1 MNAIEIKNLTKVYGK
16 NRGIQDINISV
27 KEGEIYGF
35 IGPNGAGKSTTIKTL
50 LNFIYS
56 TSGEALIFGMDS
68 VKESEK
74 IKEYIGYV
82 PSEVR
87 YYDDVKV
94 KDIIKYAQ
102 SSYPKS
108 KKEYVD
114 RICNELELDMNKKMG
129 ELSLGNKKKVAIAQ
143 SLINNPKLLILDEPT
158 NGLDPLMQKKL
169 FNILIEEKEKGN
181 TVFLSSHNL
190 VEVQNLCDRVCVI
203 KEGKI
208 VDIIEIEK
216 SKTELKLKVTLSS
229 SDITDDIVL
238 NLIDKILDKNGKLY
252 LIDANSLP
260 ALSNNYLYEYIS
272 TGRLRLEQLLLL
284 ICLVAQK
291 RIGLKINTKL
301 LEIKL
306 KYFYC
311 R

>member
-16 NRGIQDINISV
+16 NRGIQDINISI

-50 LNFIYS
+50 LNFIYP

-74 IKEYIGYV
+74 IKEHIGYV

-102 SSYPKS
+102 SFYPKS
-108 KKEYVD
+108 NKEYID
-114 RICNELELDMNKKMG
+114 RICN
-129 ELSLGNKKKVAIAQ
+129 VAKAQ

-169 FNILIEEKEKGN
+169 FKILIEEKEKGN

-229 SDITDDIVL
+229 SDITDDTIL
-238 NLIDKILDKNGKLY
+238 NLSDKIVDKNGNLY
-252 LIDANSLP
+252 TFIYSKNIDSLVKELAN
-260 ALSNNYLYEYIS
+260 YKIDE
-272 TGRLRLEQLLLL
+272 LL
-284 ICLVAQK
+284 IEK
-291 RIGLKINTKL
+291 EN
-301 LEIKL
+301 LEAAFLNYYENNKEE
-306 KYFYC
+306 F
-311 R
+311 

>member
-50 LNFIYS
+50 LNFIYP

-102 SSYPKS
+102 SFYPKS
-108 KKEYVD
+108 NKEYVD

-216 SKTELKLKVTLSS
+216 SKTQLKLKVTLSS

-238 NLIDKILDKNGKLY
+238 NLSDKILDKNGKLY
-252 LIDANSLP
+252 TFIYSKNIDSLVKELAN
-260 ALSNNYLYEYIS
+260 YKIDE
-272 TGRLRLEQLLLL
+272 LL
-284 ICLVAQK
+284 IEK
-291 RIGLKINTKL
+291 EN
-301 LEIKL
+301 LEDAFLNYYENNKEEV
-306 KYFYC
+306 
-311 R
+311 

>member
-102 SSYPKS
+102 SFYPKS
-108 KKEYVD
+108 NKEYVD

-143 SLINNPKLLILDEPT
+143 SLILDEPT

-238 NLIDKILDKNGKLY
+238 NLSDKILDKNGKLY
-252 LIDANSLP
+252 TFIYSKNIDSLVKELAN
-260 ALSNNYLYEYIS
+260 YKIDE
-272 TGRLRLEQLLLL
+272 LL
-284 ICLVAQK
+284 IEK
-291 RIGLKINTKL
+291 EN
-301 LEIKL
+301 LEDAFLNYYENNKEEV
-306 KYFYC
+306 
-311 R
+311 

>member
-102 SSYPKS
+102 SFYPKS
-108 KKEYVD
+108 NKEYVD
-114 RICNELELDMNKKMG
+114 RIYNELELDMNKKMG

-190 VEVQNLCDRVCVI
+190 VEVQNLCHRVCVI

-238 NLIDKILDKNGKLY
+238 NLSDKILDKNGKLY
-252 LIDANSLP
+252 TFIYSKNIDSLVKELAN
-260 ALSNNYLYEYIS
+260 YKIDE
-272 TGRLRLEQLLLL
+272 LL
-284 ICLVAQK
+284 IEK
-291 RIGLKINTKL
+291 EN
-301 LEIKL
+301 LEDAFLYYYVNNKEEL
-306 KYFYC
+306 
-311 R
+311 

>member
-16 NRGIQDINISV
+16 NRGIKDINISV

-35 IGPNGAGKSTTIKTL
+35 IGPNGSGKSTTIKTL

-74 IKEYIGYV
+74 IKEYVGYV

-102 SSYPKS
+102 SFYPKS
-108 KKEYVD
+108 NKEYVD

-238 NLIDKILDKNGKLY
+238 NLSYKILDKNGKLY
-252 LIDANSLP
+252 TFIYSKNIYSLVKELANYKID
-260 ALSNNYLYEYIS
+260 E
-272 TGRLRLEQLLLL
+272 LL
-284 ICLVAQK
+284 IEK
-291 RIGLKINTKL
+291 EN
-301 LEIKL
+301 LEDAFLNYYENNKEEV
-306 KYFYC
+306 
-311 R
+311 

>member
-50 LNFIYS
+50 LNFIYP

-102 SSYPKS
+102 SFYPKS
-108 KKEYVD
+108 NKEYVD

-190 VEVQNLCDRVCVI
+190 VEIQNLCDRVCVI

-216 SKTELKLKVTLSS
+216 SKTELKLKVTLRS
-229 SDITDDIVL
+229 SDITDNIVL
-238 NLIDKILDKNGKLY
+238 NLSDKILDKNGKLY
-252 LIDANSLP
+252 TFIYSKNIDSLVKELAN
-260 ALSNNYLYEYIS
+260 YKIDE
-272 TGRLRLEQLLLL
+272 LL
-284 ICLVAQK
+284 IEK
-291 RIGLKINTKL
+291 EN
-301 LEIKL
+301 LEDAFLNYYENNKEEV
-306 KYFYC
+306 
-311 R
+311 

>member
-50 LNFIYS
+50 LNFIYP

-74 IKEYIGYV
+74 IKDYIGYV

-102 SSYPKS
+102 SFYPKS
-108 KKEYVD
+108 NKEYVD

-238 NLIDKILDKNGKLY
+238 NLSYKILDKNGKLY
-252 LIDANSLP
+252 TFIYSKNIDSLVKELAN
-260 ALSNNYLYEYIS
+260 YKIDE
-272 TGRLRLEQLLLL
+272 LL
-284 ICLVAQK
+284 IEK
-291 RIGLKINTKL
+291 EN
-301 LEIKL
+301 LEDAFLNYYENNKEE
-306 KYFYC
+306 F
-311 R
+311 

>member
-102 SSYPKS
+102 SFYPKS
-108 KKEYVD
+108 NKEYVD
-114 RICNELELDMNKKMG
+114 RI
-129 ELSLGNKKKVAIAQ
+129 
-143 SLINNPKLLILDEPT
+143 
-158 NGLDPLMQKKL
+158 DPLMQKKL

-238 NLIDKILDKNGKLY
+238 NLSDKILDKNGKLY
-252 LIDANSLP
+252 TFICSKNIDSLVKELAN
-260 ALSNNYLYEYIS
+260 YKIDE
-272 TGRLRLEQLLLL
+272 LL
-284 ICLVAQK
+284 IEK
-291 RIGLKINTKL
+291 EN
-301 LEIKL
+301 LEDAFLNYYENNKEEV
-306 KYFYC
+306 
-311 R
+311 

>member
-50 LNFIYS
+50 LNFIYP

-82 PSEVR
+82 SSEVR

-102 SSYPKS
+102 SFYPKS

-143 SLINNPKLLILDEPT
+143 SLINNPKLLILDEST

-238 NLIDKILDKNGKLY
+238 NLSDKILDKNGKLY
-252 LIDANSLP
+252 TFIYSKNIDSLVKELAN
-260 ALSNNYLYEYIS
+260 YKIDE
-272 TGRLRLEQLLLL
+272 LL
-284 ICLVAQK
+284 IEK
-291 RIGLKINTKL
+291 EN
-301 LEIKL
+301 LEDAFLNYYENNKEE
-306 KYFYC
+306 F
-311 R
+311 

>member
-50 LNFIYS
+50 LNFIYP

-74 IKEYIGYV
+74 IKDYIGYV

-102 SSYPKS
+102 SFYPKS
-108 KKEYVD
+108 NKEYVD

-229 SDITDDIVL
+229 SDITDNIVL
-238 NLIDKILDKNGKLY
+238 NLSDKILDKNGNLY
-252 LIDANSLP
+252 TFIYSKNIDSLVKELAN
-260 ALSNNYLYEYIS
+260 YKIDE
-272 TGRLRLEQLLLL
+272 LL
-284 ICLVAQK
+284 IEK
-291 RIGLKINTKL
+291 EN
-301 LEIKL
+301 LEDAFLNYYENNKEE
-306 KYFYC
+306 F
-311 R
+311 

>member
-16 NRGIQDINISV
+16 NRGIKDINISV

-35 IGPNGAGKSTTIKTL
+35 IGPNGSGKSTTIKTL
-50 LNFIYS
+50 LNFIYP

-74 IKEYIGYV
+74 IKEYVGYV

-102 SSYPKS
+102 SFYPKS
-108 KKEYVD
+108 NKEYVD

-238 NLIDKILDKNGKLY
+238 NLSDKILDKNGKLY
-252 LIDANSLP
+252 TFIYSKNIDSLVKELAN
-260 ALSNNYLYEYIS
+260 YKIDE
-272 TGRLRLEQLLLL
+272 LL
-284 ICLVAQK
+284 IEK
-291 RIGLKINTKL
+291 EN
-301 LEIKL
+301 LEDAFLNYYENNKEEV
-306 KYFYC
+306 
-311 R
+311 

>member
-102 SSYPKS
+102 SFYPKS
-108 KKEYVD
+108 NKEYVD

-208 VDIIEIEK
+208 VDIIEIDK

-238 NLIDKILDKNGKLY
+238 NLSDKILDKNGKLY
-252 LIDANSLP
+252 TFIYSKNIDSLVKELAN
-260 ALSNNYLYEYIS
+260 YKIDE
-272 TGRLRLEQLLLL
+272 LL
-284 ICLVAQK
+284 IEK
-291 RIGLKINTKL
+291 EN
-301 LEIKL
+301 LEDAFLNYYENNKEEV
-306 KYFYC
+306 
-311 R
+311 

>member
-74 IKEYIGYV
+74 IKEYVGYV

-94 KDIIKYAQ
+94 KDIIKY
-102 SSYPKS
+102 
-108 KKEYVD
+108 
-114 RICNELELDMNKKMG
+114 
-129 ELSLGNKKKVAIAQ
+129 AQ

-169 FNILIEEKEKGN
+169 FNILIEEKEK
-181 TVFLSSHNL
+181 
-190 VEVQNLCDRVCVI
+190 
-203 KEGKI
+203 
-208 VDIIEIEK
+208 
-216 SKTELKLKVTLSS
+216 
-229 SDITDDIVL
+229 
-238 NLIDKILDKNGKLY
+238 
-252 LIDANSLP
+252 
-260 ALSNNYLYEYIS
+260 
-272 TGRLRLEQLLLL
+272 
-284 ICLVAQK
+284 
-291 RIGLKINTKL
+291 
-301 LEIKL
+301 
-306 KYFYC
+306 
-311 R
+311 

>member
-16 NRGIQDINISV
+16 NRGIQDINIYV

-102 SSYPKS
+102 SFYPKS
-108 KKEYVD
+108 NKEYVD

-238 NLIDKILDKNGKLY
+238 NLSDKILDKNGKLY
-252 LIDANSLP
+252 TFIYSKYMDSLVKELANYKID
-260 ALSNNYLYEYIS
+260 E
-272 TGRLRLEQLLLL
+272 LL
-284 ICLVAQK
+284 IEK
-291 RIGLKINTKL
+291 EN
-301 LEIKL
+301 LEDAFLNYYENNKEEV
-306 KYFYC
+306 
-311 R
+311 

>member
-16 NRGIQDINISV
+16 NRGIQDINISI

-50 LNFIYS
+50 LNFIYP
-56 TSGEALIFGMDS
+56 TNGEALIFGMDS

-74 IKEYIGYV
+74 IKEHIGYV

-102 SSYPKS
+102 SFYPKS
-108 KKEYVD
+108 NKEYID

-169 FNILIEEKEKGN
+169 FKILIEEKEKGN

-229 SDITDDIVL
+229 SDITDDIIL
-238 NLIDKILDKNGKLY
+238 NLSDKIVDKNGNLY
-252 LIDANSLP
+252 TFIYSKNIDSLVKELAN
-260 ALSNNYLYEYIS
+260 YKIDE
-272 TGRLRLEQLLLL
+272 LL
-284 ICLVAQK
+284 IEK
-291 RIGLKINTKL
+291 EN
-301 LEIKL
+301 LEDAFLNYYENNKEE
-306 KYFYC
+306 F
-311 R
+311 

>member
-16 NRGIQDINISV
+16 NRGIQDINISI

-35 IGPNGAGKSTTIKTL
+35 IGPNGAGKLTTIKTL
-50 LNFIYS
+50 LNFIYP

-74 IKEYIGYV
+74 IKEHIGYV

-102 SSYPKS
+102 SFYPKS
-108 KKEYVD
+108 NKEYID

-169 FNILIEEKEKGN
+169 FKILIEEKEKGN

-229 SDITDDIVL
+229 SDITDDTIL
-238 NLIDKILDKNGKLY
+238 NLSDKIVDKNGNLY
-252 LIDANSLP
+252 TFIYSKNIDSLVKELAN
-260 ALSNNYLYEYIS
+260 YKIDE
-272 TGRLRLEQLLLL
+272 LL
-284 ICLVAQK
+284 IEK
-291 RIGLKINTKL
+291 EN
-301 LEIKL
+301 LEDAFLNYYENNKEE
-306 KYFYC
+306 F
-311 R
+311 

>member
-1 MNAIEIKNLTKVYGK
+1 
-16 NRGIQDINISV
+16 
-27 KEGEIYGF
+27 
-35 IGPNGAGKSTTIKTL
+35 
-50 LNFIYS
+50 
-56 TSGEALIFGMDS
+56 
-68 VKESEK
+68 

-102 SSYPKS
+102 SFYPKS
-108 KKEYVD
+108 NKEYVD

-238 NLIDKILDKNGKLY
+238 NLSDKILDKNGKLY
-252 LIDANSLP
+252 TFICSKNIDSLVKELAN
-260 ALSNNYLYEYIS
+260 YKIDE
-272 TGRLRLEQLLLL
+272 LL
-284 ICLVAQK
+284 IEK
-291 RIGLKINTKL
+291 EN
-301 LEIKL
+301 LEDAFLNYYENNKEEV
-306 KYFYC
+306 
-311 R
+311 

>member
-1 MNAIEIKNLTKVYGK
+1 MNVIEIKNLTKVYGK

-50 LNFIYS
+50 LNFIYP

-82 PSEVR
+82 SSEVR

-102 SSYPKS
+102 SFYPKS
-108 KKEYVD
+108 NKEYVD

-238 NLIDKILDKNGKLY
+238 NLSDKILDKNGKLY
-252 LIDANSLP
+252 TFIYSKNIDSLVKELAN
-260 ALSNNYLYEYIS
+260 YKIDE
-272 TGRLRLEQLLLL
+272 LL
-284 ICLVAQK
+284 IEK
-291 RIGLKINTKL
+291 EN
-301 LEIKL
+301 LEDAFLNYYENNKEE
-306 KYFYC
+306 F
-311 R
+311 

>member
-16 NRGIQDINISV
+16 NRGIQDINISI

-50 LNFIYS
+50 LNFIYP

-74 IKEYIGYV
+74 IKEHIGYV

-102 SSYPKS
+102 SFYPKS
-108 KKEYVD
+108 NKEYID

-169 FNILIEEKEKGN
+169 FKILIEEKEKGN

-229 SDITDDIVL
+229 SDITDDIIL
-238 NLIDKILDKNGKLY
+238 NLSDKIVDKNGNLY
-252 LIDANSLP
+252 TFIYSKNIDSLVKELAN
-260 ALSNNYLYEYIS
+260 YKIDE
-272 TGRLRLEQLLLL
+272 LL
-284 ICLVAQK
+284 IEK
-291 RIGLKINTKL
+291 EN
-301 LEIKL
+301 LEDAFLNYYENNKEE
-306 KYFYC
+306 F
-311 R
+311 

>member
-35 IGPNGAGKSTTIKTL
+35 IGPNGSGKSTTIKTL
-50 LNFIYS
+50 LNFIYP

-102 SSYPKS
+102 SFYPKS
-108 KKEYVD
+108 NKEYVD

-208 VDIIEIEK
+208 VDIIEIDK

-238 NLIDKILDKNGKLY
+238 NLSDKILDKNGKLY
-252 LIDANSLP
+252 TFIYSKNIYSLVKELANYKID
-260 ALSNNYLYEYIS
+260 E
-272 TGRLRLEQLLLL
+272 LL
-284 ICLVAQK
+284 IEK
-291 RIGLKINTKL
+291 EN
-301 LEIKL
+301 LEDAFLNYYENNKEEV
-306 KYFYC
+306 
-311 R
+311 

>member
-102 SSYPKS
+102 SFYPKS
-108 KKEYVD
+108 NKEYVD

-238 NLIDKILDKNGKLY
+238 NLSDKILDKNGKLY
-252 LIDANSLP
+252 TFIYSKNIDSLVKEL
-260 ALSNNYLYEYIS
+260 ADYKIDE
-272 TGRLRLEQLLLL
+272 LL
-284 ICLVAQK
+284 IEK
-291 RIGLKINTKL
+291 EN
-301 LEIKL
+301 LEDAFLNYYENNKEEV
-306 KYFYC
+306 
-311 R
+311 